1 MVVVGAA
8 CFQNLGVE
16 LDGFR
21 HGGDLHFFDGEPEM
35 LHGSSLLVDFAV
47 YPIPFRLLILKLIYH
62 ILEDLFYFL
71 FFFSN
76 GRLC

>member
-21 HGGDLHFFDGEPEM
+21 HGGDLHFFEGESGM
-35 LHGSSLLVDFAV
+35 LLHSCMAA
-47 YPIPFRLLILKLIYH
+47 PF
-62 ILEDLFYFL
+62 
-71 FFFSN
+71 
-76 GRLC
+76 